1 MGFDNYRFRNRKDLQ
16 EENYFY
22 LAGPYGWNEEQMV
35 ERVVADAK
43 RVNRK
48 IAFSGDRDRVEVW
61 QQR

>member
-1 MGFDNYRFRNRKDLQ
+1 MGFDNYRFRNRKELQ

-22 LAGPYGWNEEQMV
+22 LAGPYSWSEEQMV
-35 ERVVADAK
+35 KRVVADAK
-43 RVNRK
+43 RAKRN